1 MEGARDGRAASTPG
15 KFFGRD
21 SSGRQTPIDPPITL
35 TEPGAE
41 IKDLGQDAA
50 LAAAGLPG

>member
-15 KFFGRD
+15 KFFRD

-41 IKDLGQDAA
+41 IKDLNEDAA
-50 LAAAGLPG
+50 LAAARLPG